1 MGSKLTSVMSRSEDN
16 PRIELNEK
24 QLHQAVTQASYAIQ
38 SEAMPSMD
46 ASEDDSEEELDWFEA
61 QHLSAREMEKRYPMM
76 HEITVQGGLKEAKT

>member
-1 MGSKLTSVMSRSEDN
+1 MGSKLTSVISRSEDN

-46 ASEDDSEEELDWFEA
+46 VSEDDSEEELA
-61 QHLSAREMEKRYPMM
+61 P
-76 HEITVQGGLKEAKT
+76 LKVRPVGFRLTFLKSPTMVRVRRSRSSTFAMV